1 MCPFRHDVEVSQG
14 TINKATV
21 EENIEV
27 IQNDGINDQTD
38 QNDNDK
44 SKALEEALE
53 RIETLEKTK
62 LKSEEKLTLYSA
74 AIRKLRKERIEK

>member
-1 MCPFRHDVEVSQG
+1 MCPFRHDVEFSQG

-27 IQNDGINDQTD
+27 IQNDGINDQ
-38 QNDNDK
+38 NDNDK
-44 SKALEEALE
+44 SKSLEETLE

-62 LKSEEKLTLYSA
+62 LKGEEKLTLYSA